1 MKKSKTVCHVL
12 ALLVLMLYP
21 GLACAL
27 PGDLDGS
34 GRVDGYDLILFGRA
48 YGSQSGDANWNSEA
62 DLNGDG
68 KVDDTDLSLLSA
80 QFGSTGLSFG
90 LWVGD
95 QTSGTERMRKFSNKG
110 NQLLRVGDFTT
121 PGSISSNV
129 TTGEVWV
136 ADQGLDKVKK
146 LDPFNGQTLLTVNG
160 IDAYSISVNSK
171 DGAVWVADYNN
182 NRVIKLLPTVF
193 DGYTIGTHTGSH
205 LTVTGFNRPRSV
217 SVDPERGVI
226 WVADTNNNRV
236 VRLSPDVSD
245 GYNIGTDTGKHV
257 VKTGFSSPYAVSA
270 NSSDGTLWVADYGN
284 NAVVKLSATG
294 TTEIYRLGEFNHPF
308 ALNVNFIDG
317 SVWIAD
323 MGNDRVV
330 RLASDGAILAKVTGF
345 NDPYS
350 ISVNPIDGNCWV
362 ADYSNNQVVKLS
374 PSGAELLRVSGF
386 YRPMALSVTPD
397 AVSDL
402 KYPTAQASLSSNA
415 VDVGETITFTGTG
428 ADPDGTIVLYQW
440 DFDGDGTFDYSS
452 ATSGIT
458 THAYANVGI
467 YNPVFRV
474 TDNDGLMAT
483 DYTQVIRVGR
493 LTAIAG
499 SDQTS
504 GNAPLTV
511 HFTAGFIDPTDG
523 FIDSY
528 QWDFDGDN
536 IFDYFSETTGSTSH
550 TYSTA
555 GTYQATL
562 KIVDGPFTATDTI
575 TITVSP
581 SPPTATASATPTSG
595 IQPLNVNF
603 TGSGS
608 DPDGMIVLYEWD
620 LEGDGTFEW
629 FSVSSGNA
637 TATYTSPGLYRAK
650 FRVTDNDGLTDTKEV
665 SVTVGQSP
673 PVAVANAVP
682 TRGHPPLPVNFN
694 ATGSNDPGGS
704 LVLYEW
710 NFEGEC
716 TNLTV
721 FSDDMESGPGN
732 WTVNQPSWA
741 LITSDSHS
749 PTHALT
755 ESPDGNY
762 PNNANFALSSKTID
776 LSGHPSGS
784 LSFWHRYETEQG
796 YDLARVEIS
805 TNGGSSW
812 TEIASYSGS
821 QPSWTQAQIDISSFL
836 PSNNVKI
843 RFRLTSDSSITFD
856 GWYVDDVAITVC
868 NLMWTSSANGVA
880 SYTYTS
886 VGNYTATLRV
896 TDNDGNKAMATV
908 GISVIPLTEPLA
920 SASATPT
927 TGTAPLGVTF
937 TGTGVDPQKSDG
949 TEGGITNYHWNFG
962 EEYVWVAD
970 ASNNQVVRLY
980 QDGSGEVV
988 RKGGF
993 HNPYSVSVNPAD
1005 GTVWIADYSN
1015 NQVVRLSADGRTE
1028 LVRVGGFH
1036 RPTSVSVNPTDGTV
1050 WVADYYNSQVV
1061 KLKPDGSGE
1070 LVRKGGFNYPFSVSV
1085 NPTDGSVW
1093 VADYSNNQV
1102 VKLWADGTELVRVSG
1117 FSNPVSV
1124 SVNPTDGSVWVA
1136 DYSNNRVVKLLSSVP
1151 NGYNIGT
1158 DTGSHVILPGFN
1170 RPYSVS
1176 VDSSDGTC
1184 WVADYYNHK
1193 VVKVKA
1199 DGSEKLVNV
1208 GGFYYPTSVSVNS
1221 TTGVVWVAEYY
1232 NNQVVKLDPNGTELA
1247 RLSGFSYPRAVAV
1260 VDTGPGNYF
1269 SSASTGNTAHT
1280 YLAPGIY
1287 KAIFTVTDSDGNK
1300 DTATLGIR
1308 VYAIPSVTAGANITT
1323 GSAPLEVFLYGSA
1336 TDLDGTI
1343 VKYEWDFN
1351 GDGTYDWSS
1360 STTATV
1366 RHVYSTAAAYTA
1378 RLRVTD
1384 MDGYTNT
1391 ATVTITVNASAP
1403 TAKAGAAPIKGNAP
1417 LLVNL
1422 FGSGTD
1428 PDGTITQYAWDVTN
1442 DGTYDYLTATATHT
1456 YSTPGAYTAKLRVT
1470 DNSGLTATDTVQ
1482 IQVNPAGTPSAL
1494 MYAEPT
1500 QGVNPL
1506 TVRFC
1511 GHGIDP
1517 DGTIA
1522 SYEWDFG
1529 AGGGWTTPTATPP
1542 TAFGDK
1548 MEDGMNGWVAD
1559 APWART
1565 YADSYS
1571 PSYSWTDS
1579 PGENYGNDVNAAL
1592 TSKTIDL
1599 TGTLSPRLIFWHKYD
1614 LRSGDYGRVEVS
1626 GNNGSTWSELGNFS
1640 NGTLSAWTKQEYSLS
1655 GYKGNP
1661 TVKIRFRITSDASGT
1676 GDGWYIDDVWVGD
1689 CVTNT
1694 YPNQGQYT
1702 ARLRVTDNSAKQDV
1716 ATEKITVFAN
1726 QNVSFVWVADYNN
1739 SRVVKLSD
1747 DGSVLARISGFYYP
1761 REVKVDP
1768 TNGDVWVADTSNNR
1782 VVKLAGNVPD
1792 GYSTAVALVTPD
1804 SSSSGATG
1812 WVFGNGTSGAGR
1824 LNEGISLDGNGDYV
1838 LIPRYSDLDVQ
1849 SFTVEAWIKPNSTS
1863 GSPTIF
1869 MRGNNSGGNELY
1881 FGLSNNTTIEAYLD
1895 GTQKTFTKSPSV
1907 NFVDGNWHHVA
1918 LVYDAA
1924 ASQLSCYA
1932 DGAAYGSPVSISKTL
1947 DFGLSHAL
1955 IGADFDSFN
1964 GSLGNYFNGLI
1975 DDVRVWNVARSAAE
1989 ISANKDSELNGSE
2002 TGLVGYWKLN
2012 STLPPYHQI
2021 STGFNQPFYI
2031 DVDRTDH
2038 GVWVTDRSNSKVVKL
2053 AQDGTE
2059 TLRLSGFSYP
2069 RRVAVYQA
2077 DRSVWVTSEGQNQV
2091 VKLNSSGTELLRIGG
2106 FYNPIGV
2113 AVDQADG
2120 SVWVADFNN
2129 RVVKLSSTGTVLYSI
2144 GGFNRTVTVAVNP
2157 NDRSVWVTDH
2167 YNHEVVKLSS
2177 TGTELLRIGAFNYPH
2192 DLDVN
2197 PKDGTVWVSDH
2208 YNHRMVKL
2216 APDGTELLRMSGFNY
2231 PIGVSVDDA
2240 SRNLTSPPIATST
2253 ATPTSGDAPLI
2264 VAFTGSG
2271 TGTIVRYEWD
2281 FDGNGTFDYDSAS
2294 TGNTTYTYTQPG
2306 TYNPIFR
2313 VTNNAG
2319 MMDYDAPHTI
2329 YVGPVTVFATASPAT
2344 GNAPLNVTF
2353 NGYVRGLGSGRA
2365 VVKYEWDFEGDG
2377 IFDWNNTSSPKTTKN
2392 YTRGGTYAAVLRVTD
2407 NLGNQAYGSVTVVVN
2422 KVGPTATNN
2431 ATPTSGPVPLL
2442 VTLNGSGSDA
2452 DGSIVLYEWD
2462 YDGDGV
2468 YDWFSTSAGNT
2479 FFTYTAVGI
2488 YTATLRVT
2496 DNDGLTATASRTI
2509 TVTNR
2514 QDPPSAT
2521 ASADVTEGP
2530 VPLTVNFTGT
2540 GNDPD
2545 DGQIVLYE
2553 WDFDGDGTYDWS
2565 STTTGNTSYT
2575 YSTAGQYNATLRVK
2589 DLDNLTATASVLI
2602 TVKVAGAPKAVA
2614 NAAPKSGD
2622 APLTVNFS
2630 ATGSYDPD
2638 GTIVLYEWSFGDEIV
2653 WVPDYSNNQVVR
2665 VEGYFDE
2672 KRLSGFYNP
2681 YRISVNPNDGTV
2693 WVTDHANDKVVK
2705 LKADGTGEIVRVSGF
2720 DGPWGISVNP
2730 VDGSV
2735 WVSSWYQNQV
2745 VKLSSTG
2752 SELVRKSGFN
2762 HPAGVE
2768 VDSARNV
2775 VWVADYDKN
2784 EVARLSATNGTEL
2797 ARITGFNRPI
2807 WISVDPNDGSA
2818 WVADRYNNR
2827 VVKLAANTPDGYNT
2841 GVVNITPD
2849 ASPSGLTG
2857 FVFGNGTSGTGMF
2870 SGAVS
2875 LDGNGD
2881 YVLIPRHSALD
2892 VQSFTVEAW
2901 IKPTS
2906 TSGSPT
2912 IFMRGNNSG
2921 QNELYFGLSNNTT
2934 IDVYL
2939 DNTQK
2944 TFTKTPS
2951 ISFVDGNWHHVAL
2964 VYDAAA
2970 GQVSCYV
2977 DGAAYGTPWSVTKT
2991 LDFGQS
2997 HALIGA
3003 DFDSFNGS
3011 LGNYFNGLIDEV
3023 RIWNV
3028 PRSLSEIVATKD
3040 AELTGSESGLVGY
3053 WKMNSFT
3060 PTPYHR
3066 SLAAGFSE
3074 PICTAVNPI
3083 DGSVWVCDQNNDALV
3098 KVAADASRA
3107 ILRVTGFDYPH
3118 QAAVNPADGT
3128 VWTVSYYGNILAK
3141 LSPDGREIFRKAGF
3155 SHPTSVAIYNPPS
3168 NRFSS
3173 TTSGDTT
3180 RVYNRTGEFAATL
3193 KVTDDSG
3200 LSDTDS
3206 VTIRSGRFPES
3217 IPRAYPTSGDAPLT
3231 VRFVSDGR
3239 SPEGT
3244 IVAYYWDFDGNGV
3257 IDNGSFWDYSMPLT
3271 YSYTYQTPGVYQA
3284 TQRVVD
3290 NRGLSD
3296 TKSIT
3301 ITVTTPSG
3309 APTAKAMADPVEGNA
3324 PLLVTFTGLGS
3335 DSDGLIKEF
3344 AWDFDGDGTY
3354 EFISNTTGVTPH
3366 LYSTPGIY
3374 TARLRVKDNDNNMG
3388 TDTVRIEVKPAGS
3401 PTAIAGASPTT
3412 GFATLK
3418 VDFTGSGTD
3427 NGTIVKYEWDF
3438 DGDGTYDWSSTATG
3452 NTFHNYTAPGVYNA
3466 TLRVTDNDGLTDTAV
3481 VKISVA
3487 TGLTAN
3493 LSTDVFDP
3501 TVGQTVQ
3508 INTTITGSA
3517 TITIKIK
3524 DRVGNLVRT
3533 LVNNVLRSPGY
3544 YSDAWDGKNDGGQVV
3559 ESGVYYYIIDYTVG
3573 GQTYIYDVTNDVDP
3587 QRYAP
3592 SVVYPENFNPFSS
3605 ETNFFRYTIPYKSEV
3620 TVNMSHWNWGG
3631 YWGAGPR
3638 VKTLLLRKP
3647 QKAGSY
3653 VMVWDGTDDLGN
3665 LVEPG
3670 EYLISVWGW
3679 RLAADAIIVSK
3690 EPLISDLL
3698 VTPTYLN
3705 PAAQPYDEQNQA
3717 VFSYTLSKT
3726 ADVVATFYDSNNY
3739 IVKTITQNGV
3749 PAGTGNTL
3757 LWDGKNGSG
3766 IYVVPGIYRVKLIAT
3781 DPLGNRSMDANALI
3795 VIFY

>member
-1 MKKSKTVCHVL
+1 MKKSKTTPLVL
-12 ALLVLMLYP
+12 TLFVLMLFP
-21 GLACAL
+21 LVAHAL

-68 KVDDTDLSLLSA
+68 KVDSADLSVLSA

-95 QTSGTERMRKFSNKG
+95 QTSGTLRVRKLSNKG
-110 NQLLRVGDFTT
+110 NQLVKVGDFTT
-121 PGSISSNV
+121 PISISSNV

-146 LDPFNGQTLLTVNG
+146 LDPFSGATLLTVNG
-160 IDAYSISVNSK
+160 IDALSISVNSK
-171 DGAVWVADYNN
+171 DGAVWVADYNG
-182 NRVIKLLPTVF
+182 NRVIKLLPTVY

-205 LTVTGFNRPRSV
+205 LTITGFNRPRSV

-236 VRLSPDVSD
+236 VRLSPDVTD

-294 TTEIYRLGEFNHPF
+294 TTEIYRLGGFNHPY

-330 RLASDGAILAKVTGF
+330 RLASDGAILAVITGF
-345 NDPYS
+345 NDPCAVA
-350 ISVNPIDGNCWV
+350 VNPIDGNCWV
-362 ADYSNNQVVKLS
+362 ADYYNNQVVKLA

-386 YRPMALSVTPD
+386 DRPMALSVTPD

-402 KYPTAQASLSSNA
+402 KYPTAQASLSSNSA
-415 VDVGETITFTGTG
+415 DVGEVITFTGTG
-428 ADPDGTIVLYQW
+428 TDPDGTIVLYQW

-458 THAYANVGI
+458 THAYSNVGI

-474 TDNDGLMAT
+474 TDNDGLTAT
-483 DYTQVIRVGR
+483 DYTQLVRIGR

-499 SDQTS
+499 ANVTS

-511 HFTAGFIDPTDG
+511 NFTAAFIDPIDG
-523 FIDSY
+523 YVDSY
-528 QWDFDGDN
+528 QWDFDGDH
-536 IFDYFSETTGSTSH
+536 IFDYFSETTGNTSH

-562 KIVDGPFTATDTI
+562 KVVDGPYTATDTI
-575 TITVSP
+575 TITVLP
-581 SPPTATASATPTSG
+581 SSPTASASATPTAG

-603 TGSGS
+603 TGSGT
-608 DPDGMIVLYEWD
+608 DPDGSIVLYEWD
-620 LEGDGTFEW
+620 FNGDGIFEW
-629 FSVSSGNA
+629 FSVSNGNA
-637 TATYTSPGLYRAK
+637 ATTYTASGLYRAK

-665 SVTVGQSP
+665 PISVGQAP

-682 TRGHPPLPVNFN
+682 TRGYPPLTVSFN

-704 LVLYEW
+704 IVSYEW

-716 TNLTV
+716 ANIAV
-721 FSDDMESGPGN
+721 FSDDMESGTAN

-741 LITSDSHS
+741 LIDWDSHS
-749 PTHALT
+749 PSHALT
-755 ESPDGNY
+755 DSPGGNY
-762 PNNANFALSSKTID
+762 PNYANYSLISKTMD
-776 LSGHPSGS
+776 LSGWTSGS
-784 LSFWHRYETEQG
+784 LSFWHHYETESG
-796 YDLARVEIS
+796 HDFARVEIS
-805 TNGGSSW
+805 TDGGTSW
-812 TEIASYSGS
+812 TELARYSGS
-821 QPSWTQAQIDISSFL
+821 LPSWTQVQIDLASYL
-836 PSNNVKI
+836 PGANVKI
-843 RFRLTSDSSITFD
+843 RFRLTSDGSIPYD
-856 GWYVDDVAITVC
+856 GWYIDDVAITVC
-868 NLMWTSSANGVA
+868 DPTWTASADGTT
-880 SYTYTS
+880 SHTYTT
-886 VGNYTATLRV
+886 VGDYTSTLRV
-896 TDNDGNKAMATV
+896 TDNDGNKATATV
-908 GISVIPLTEPLA
+908 GISVIPLTEPMA
-920 SASATPT
+920 SASASPT
-927 TGTAPLGVTF
+927 TGTAPLSVTF
-937 TGTGVDPQKSDG
+937 TGTGLDPQKNDG
-949 TEGGITNYHWNFG
+949 TPGGITNYHWNFG

-970 ASNNQVVRLY
+970 TSNDKVVRLY

-993 HNPYSVSVNPAD
+993 NDPY
-1005 GTVWIADYSN
+1005 
-1015 NQVVRLSADGRTE
+1015 
-1028 LVRVGGFH
+1028 
-1036 RPTSVSVNPTDGTV
+1036 SVSVNPTDGTV
-1050 WVADYYNSQVV
+1050 WVADYYNNQVVRLSADGRTELARVGGFYRPTSVSVNPTDGTVWVVDNYNNQVV
-1061 KLKPDGSGE
+1061 KLKANGSGE
-1070 LVRKGGFNYPFSVSV
+1070 LVRKGGFNYPLSVSV
-1085 NPTDGSVW
+1085 NPTDGTVW

-1102 VKLWADGTELVRVSG
+1102 VKLGADGTELIRVSG
-1117 FSNPVSV
+1117 FSYPVSV
-1124 SVNPTDGSVWVA
+1124 SVNSTDGSVWVA
-1136 DYSNNRVVKLLSSVP
+1136 DYSNNRIVKLLSSVP

-1158 DTGSHVILPGFN
+1158 NTGSHVILTGFN
-1170 RPYSVS
+1170 RPSSVS
-1176 VDSSDGTC
+1176 VNSNDGTC

-1208 GGFYYPTSVSVNS
+1208 GGFYYPISVSVNS
-1221 TTGVVWVAEYY
+1221 TTGVVWVADSY
-1232 NNQVVKLDPNGTELA
+1232 NNQVVKLDPNGAQLA

-1260 VDTGPGNYF
+1260 VDTGAGNYF

-1300 DTATLGIR
+1300 DTASVGIR
-1308 VYAIPSVTAGANITT
+1308 VYGIPSVTAGASVTS
-1323 GSAPLEVFLYGSA
+1323 GSAPLEVFLYGNAS
-1336 TDLDGTI
+1336 DLDGTI

-1360 STTATV
+1360 STTASV
-1366 RHVYSTAAAYTA
+1366 RHVYSTAGSYTA

-1417 LLVNL
+1417 LLVNF

-1428 PDGTITQYAWDVTN
+1428 ADGTVTGYAWDVTN
-1442 DGTYDYLTATATHT
+1442 DGTYDYFTANPTHT
-1456 YSTPGAYTAKLRVT
+1456 YSSPGTYTAKLRVT
-1470 DNSGLTATDTVQ
+1470 DNDGLTATDTVQ

-1517 DGTIA
+1517 DGTIS

-1529 AGGGWTTPTATPP
+1529 AGSGWTTPTATPP

-1548 MEDGMNGWVAD
+1548 MEDGTNGWVAD

-1579 PGENYGNDVNAAL
+1579 PGGDYGNNVNAAL

-1626 GNNGSTWSELGNFS
+1626 GNNGSTWSELGNFT
-1640 NGTLSAWTKQEYSLS
+1640 NGTLSTWTKQEYSLS
-1655 GYKGNP
+1655 AYKGNA
-1661 TVKIRFRITSDASGT
+1661 TVKIRFRLTSDASGT

-1689 CVTNT
+1689 CVSYT

-1702 ARLRVTDNSAKQDV
+1702 ARLRVTDNSAKQDI

-1739 SRVVKLSD
+1739 SQVVKLSD
-1747 DGSVLARISGFYYP
+1747 EGEVLARISGFYYP
-1761 REVKVDP
+1761 RELKVDP
-1768 TNGDVWVADTSNNR
+1768 TNGDVWVADTYNNR
-1782 VVKLAGNVPD
+1782 VVKLSGSDQN
-1792 GYSTAVALVTPD
+1792 GYDITKTNTPD
-1804 SSSSGATG
+1804 SSRSQNGGFLSGSAAFG
-1812 WVFGNGTSGAGR
+1812 AGKFGNGLVLTGSGGYVQIPDSTAFRMTSW
-1824 LNEGISLDGNGDYV
+1824 
-1838 LIPRYSDLDVQ
+1838 
-1849 SFTVEAWIKPNSTS
+1849 TMEAWINPSSLTGVRTIVGKVSQGKDFALVLNGNKPAVLIYQGGRQYVSSPDALTTGTWYHVAGVYDPSS
-1863 GSPTIF
+1863 GKVL
-1869 MRGNNSGGNELY
+1869 LY
-1881 FGLSNNTTIEAYLD
+1881 VD
-1895 GTQKTFTKSPSV
+1895 GTKKAEATWTPDTSNTDP
-1907 NFVDGNWHHVA
+1907 
-1918 LVYDAA
+1918 L
-1924 ASQLSCYA
+1924 
-1932 DGAAYGSPVSISKTL
+1932 
-1947 DFGLSHAL
+1947 L
-1955 IGADFDSFN
+1955 IGRSYCCSGEAF
-1964 GSLGNYFNGLI
+1964 LGTI
-1975 DDVRVWNVARSAAE
+1975 DDVRIWNVVRSATDIA
-1989 ISANKDSELNGSE
+1989 SARNSELTGSE
-2002 TGLVGYWKLN
+2002 SGLVGYWKFN
-2012 STLPPYHQI
+2012 SSKTYSF
-2021 STGFNQPFYI
+2021 STGFYYPFYI
-2031 DVDRTDH
+2031 AVDHTDH
-2038 GVWVTDRSNSKVVKL
+2038 SAWVTDYYNHKVVKL
-2053 AQDGTE
+2053 ASDGTE
-2059 TLRLSGFSYP
+2059 TLRLSGFSSP

-2077 DRSVWVTSEGQNQV
+2077 DRSVWVTSENQHQV
-2091 VKLNSSGTELLRIGG
+2091 VKLSSSGTELLRIGG
-2106 FYNPIGV
+2106 FYSPIGI

-2129 RVVKLSSTGTVLYSI
+2129 NRVVKLSSMGTVLYSI
-2144 GGFNRTVTVAVNP
+2144 GGFYRPVTVAVNP

-2167 YNHEVVKLSS
+2167 YNHQVVKLSS
-2177 TGTELLRIGAFNYPH
+2177 TGSEIARLSGFNYPH

-2197 PKDGTVWVSDH
+2197 PKDGTVWVTDH
-2208 YNHRMVKL
+2208 YNNQMVKL
-2216 APDGTELLRMSGFNY
+2216 APDGTELLRIGGFY
-2231 PIGVSVDDA
+2231 RPIGVSIDDA
-2240 SRNLTSPPIATST
+2240 SRNLSSPPVATSN
-2253 ATPTSGDAPLI
+2253 ATPTSGDAPLT
-2264 VAFTGSG
+2264 VTFTGSG
-2271 TGTIVRYEWD
+2271 TGTIVRYQWD

-2294 TGNTTYTYTQPG
+2294 TGNTTYTYTVPG
-2306 TYNPIFR
+2306 TYNPVFR

-2319 MMDYDAPHTI
+2319 QMDYDASHTI
-2329 YVGPVTVFATASPAT
+2329 YVGPLTVFATASPST
-2344 GNAPLNVTF
+2344 GNAPLNVTL
-2353 NGYVRGLGSGRA
+2353 NGYVRGLGPGRSI
-2365 VVKYEWDFEGDG
+2365 VKYEWDFEGDG
-2377 IFDWNNTSSPKTTKN
+2377 IFDWNNASSPNTTKN

-2442 VTLNGSGSDA
+2442 VTLNGYGSDA

-2468 YDWFSTSAGNT
+2468 YDWFSTSTGNT
-2479 FFTYTAVGI
+2479 FFTYTAVGT

-2496 DNDGLTATASRTI
+2496 DNDGFTATASRTI

-2521 ASADVTEGP
+2521 ASADVVEGP
-2530 VPLTVNFTGT
+2530 APLTVNFTGS

-2553 WDFDGDGTYDWS
+2553 WDFNGDGTYDWS

-2575 YSTAGQYNATLRVK
+2575 YTTPGQYNATLRVK

-2602 TVKVAGAPKAVA
+2602 TVKPVGSPKAVA
-2614 NAAPKSGD
+2614 NAAPTSGD

-2638 GTIVLYEWSFGDEIV
+2638 GSIVLYEWTFGDDIV
-2653 WVPDYSNNQVVR
+2653 WVADYDANQVAR
-2665 VEGYFDE
+2665 LEGYFSE
-2672 KRLSGFYNP
+2672 TRLSGFNLP
-2681 YRISVNPNDGTV
+2681 YRVSVNPNDGTV
-2693 WVTDHANDKVVK
+2693 WVTDHVNDKVVK

-2730 VDGSV
+2730 ADGSV

-2752 SELVRKSGFN
+2752 SELARKSGFN

-2784 EVARLSATNGTEL
+2784 EVARLSAADGTEL
-2797 ARITGFNRPI
+2797 ARVTGFNRPI

-2827 VVKLAANTPDGYNT
+2827 VVKLAANTPDGYDT
-2841 GVVNITPD
+2841 SVVNITPD
-2849 ASPSGLTG
+2849 SSPSGITG
-2857 FVFGNGTSGTGMF
+2857 FIFGNGTSGTGML
-2870 SGAVS
+2870 SGGVS

-2912 IFMRGNNSG
+2912 IFMRSNNSG

-2934 IDVYL
+2934 IEVYL

-2964 VYDAAA
+2964 VYDATA

-2991 LDFGQS
+2991 LDFGLS

-3023 RIWNV
+3023 RLWNV
-3028 PRSLSEIVATKD
+3028 PRSLSEIAATKD
-3040 AELTGSESGLVGY
+3040 TELTGSESGLLGY
-3053 WKMNSFT
+3053 WKMNSVT
-3060 PTPYHR
+3060 PTPYHK
-3066 SLAAGFSE
+3066 SLSPGLSE

-3128 VWTVSYYGNILAK
+3128 VWVVSYYGDNLAK
-3141 LSPDGREIFRKAGF
+3141 LSADGKEIFRKTGYGG
-3155 SHPTSVAIYNPPS
+3155 PTSVAIYNAPT
-3168 NRFSS
+3168 NRYSS
-3173 TTSGDTT
+3173 TTSGSVSRT
-3180 RVYNRTGEFAATL
+3180 YNRTGEFVATL
-3193 KVTDDSG
+3193 KVTDNSG

-3206 VTIRSGRFPES
+3206 VTIRSGKFPES
-3217 IPRAYPTSGDAPLT
+3217 IPRAYPTSGNAPLT
-3231 VRFVSDGR
+3231 VRFTSDGR

-3284 TQRVVD
+3284 KLTVVD

-3324 PLLVTFTGLGS
+3324 PLLVSFTGIGS
-3335 DSDGLIKEF
+3335 DSDGFIKEF
-3344 AWDFDGDGTY
+3344 AWDFEGDGTY
-3354 EFISNTTGVTPH
+3354 DFISNATGVTTH

-3374 TARLRVKDNDNNMG
+3374 NARLRVKDNDNNTG

-3401 PTAIAGASPTT
+3401 PTAIASANPTT

-3418 VDFTGSGTD
+3418 VDFTGSGVD
-3427 NGTIVKYEWDF
+3427 DGTIVKYEWDF
-3438 DGDGTYDWSSTATG
+3438 DGDGTYDWTSTATG
-3452 NTFHNYTAPGVYNA
+3452 NTFYNYTAPGVYNA

-3487 TGLTAN
+3487 TGLTAT
-3493 LSTDVFDP
+3493 LSTDLFDP

-3508 INTTITGSA
+3508 INTAITGSA

-3524 DRVGNLVRT
+3524 DRVGNVVRT
-3533 LVNNVLRSPGY
+3533 LINNVARSAGY
-3544 YSDAWDGKNDGGQVV
+3544 YSDGWDGKNDGGQVV
-3559 ESGVYYYIIDYTVG
+3559 ESGVYYYIIEYTVG
-3573 GQTYIYDVTNDVDP
+3573 GQTYIYDVTNNVDP

-3592 SVVYPENFNPFSS
+3592 SVVYPQNFNPFSS
-3605 ETNFFRYTIPYKSEV
+3605 ETNFFRYTLPYKSEV

-3679 RLAADAIIVSK
+3679 RLADNAIIVSK
-3690 EPLISDLL
+3690 EPIISDLL

-3726 ADVVATFYDSNNY
+3726 SDVVATFYDSSNY
-3739 IVKTITQNGV
+3739 VVKTITQNGV
-3749 PAGTGNTL
+3749 VAGSGKTL
-3757 LWDGKNGSG
+3757 VWDGKNGAG
-3766 IYVVPGIYRVKLIAT
+3766 LYVAPGIYRIKLIAT